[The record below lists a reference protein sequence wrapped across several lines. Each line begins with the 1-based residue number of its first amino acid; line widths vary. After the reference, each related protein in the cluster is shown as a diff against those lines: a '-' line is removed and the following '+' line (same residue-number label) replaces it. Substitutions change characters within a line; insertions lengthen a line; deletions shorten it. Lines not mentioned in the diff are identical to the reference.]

1 MLRVERITP
10 HALVNF
16 VASLCNMDISLLSGS
31 MELELDAVALY
42 ILMFLID
49 CFTLRIHPFLFLRV
63 SFICR
68 EQYLMAY
75 EKKKIPVPL
84 LILFQPYMAP
94 DIFYLTYFL
103 FCQPASCFLKVQ
115 DPQLL

>member
-1 MLRVERITP
+1 MLRVEPITP

-63 SFICR
+63 TFICR

-75 EKKKIPVPL
+75 EKKIPVPL
-84 LILFQPYMAP
+84 LILFQP
-94 DIFYLTYFL
+94 
-103 FCQPASCFLKVQ
+103 CQPASCFLKVQ